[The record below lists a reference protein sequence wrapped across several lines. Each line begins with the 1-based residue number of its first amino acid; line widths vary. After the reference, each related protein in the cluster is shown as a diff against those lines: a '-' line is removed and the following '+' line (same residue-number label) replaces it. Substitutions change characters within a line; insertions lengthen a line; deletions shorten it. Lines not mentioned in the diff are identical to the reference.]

1 MAQNDGASA
10 CLVVRFERPA
20 GFDRRAKNIEVIVA
34 DREHVNP
41 ARSVPRGGRD
51 VAAALA
57 VGVER
62 REARERLRALTIR
75 EIVNR
80 RDEAAVDL
88 APRVDV
94 IEPDELPRMVVW
106 QRLDENGVDRA
117 EHGRRSA
124 DPDGEREH
132 RHDREG
138 GSLTQDAEREKGVV
152 PRVPQPSDPARIAD
166 LLLGAI
172 ETAERDH
179 ASPSKIAWVGPGAP
193 QMLCL
198 HFYVETKLLVEL
210 ALFAPARDERSN
222 TFDGVGQDAHAPA
235 GTTRVPS
242 TALTAVAAR
251 CHEARSAASCR
262 SPAGVSA

>member
-1 MAQNDGASA
+1 MAQYDGASA

-20 GFDRRAKNIEVIVA
+20 GFDRRAKNVEVVVA

-41 ARSVPRGGRD
+41 ARPIVGRD
-51 VAAALA
+51 VAAAFA

-62 REARERLRALTIR
+62 REGRERLRAVVIC

-80 RDEAAVDL
+80 RDEALVDL

-94 IEPDELPRMVVW
+94 IEPDELPRMVIR

-117 EHGRRSA
+117 EHRRGSA

-132 RHDREG
+132 RDDREG
-138 GSLTQDAEREKGVV
+138 GSLTQDAEREEGVV
-152 PRVPQPSDPARIAD
+152 PRVAQPADAARVAD
-166 LLLGAI
+166 LLLGTI
-172 ETAERDH
+172 ETAERED
-179 ASPSKIAWVGPGAP
+179 ASASKVAWVGAGPP
-193 QMLCL
+193 QMLRF

-210 ALFAPARDERSN
+210 ALFASPRDERSN
-222 TFDGVGQDAHAPA
+222 PFDGVGQEAHAPA
-235 GTTRVPS
+235 GTTRAPS
-242 TALTAVAAR
+242 TAFTADAAR
-251 CHEARSAASCR
+251 CHEARSAASWR